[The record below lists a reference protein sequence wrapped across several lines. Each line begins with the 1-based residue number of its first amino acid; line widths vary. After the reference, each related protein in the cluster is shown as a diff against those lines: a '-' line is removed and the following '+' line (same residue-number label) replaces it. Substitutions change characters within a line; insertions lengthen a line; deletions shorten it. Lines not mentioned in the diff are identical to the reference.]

1 MVARSVEASTFKE
14 CFEFAHYLR
23 DARDLLSGDR
33 FENSGQI
40 GEVFSVLRRD
50 ALRVLGGGMD
60 QVRDLLAA
68 KEQCE
73 GVALSAREYAALAQ
87 DCGVF
92 GLRVVLG
99 EGERSFGLNL
109 RFEG

>member
-1 MVARSVEASTFKE
+1 
-14 CFEFAHYLR
+14 
-23 DARDLLSGDR
+23 
-33 FENSGQI
+33 
-40 GEVFSVLRRD
+40 
-50 ALRVLGGGMD
+50 MD

-87 DCGVF
+87 DRGVF